1 MGAMPHAHAGH
12 LAHSA
17 VSTEA
22 IVIAALAGLIA
33 LGCLVW
39 GVARL
44 LAFEPRW
51 ALSMRHAVAEA
62 GLRTSAAWA
71 ELTDWMRL
79 GH

>member
-1 MGAMPHAHAGH
+1 MGLVLHAHAGH
-12 LAHSA
+12 LTHT
-17 VSTEA
+17 VSTGA
-22 IVIAALAGLIA
+22 IVVAVLAALLA

-39 GVARL
+39 GLARL

-51 ALSMRHAVAEA
+51 ALSMRHAIAEA
-62 GLRTSAAWA
+62 GLRTSAAWS